1 MTVEFTVVLSSQF
14 PSFPAPSSELKMAV
28 SRFGIASNKKSAL
41 LKQNMRAIAVLLAED
56 PPKEEK
62 ARIKAEALI
71 RDDNMIEAF
80 DILSLN
86 CELLHERI
94 KLVSFSKE
102 CPPDLVSSV
111 STLIY
116 AAPRIDIPELVTI
129 RKQFRAKYGKKF
141 EEDAMNNAKG
151 VLNERVVTKLSVQ
164 PPAAYL
170 VQTYLETIC
179 EKYEVTWSPTVRVR
193 AENMGE
199 PMAPP
204 TGFSVPIAQGTGLG
218 PVIAITGETIG
229 DEEITLDGT
238 NGMNLPM
245 APGQTTPAPEVSNS
259 DFAEP
264 DIFIPAAPGSVST
277 STSKT
282 ASITTPPS
290 APGSVSTNKTA
301 RSTIPPSAPP
311 EVPSPY
317 KENGNDDDDD
327 DDKDDTPDS
336 QPSGGQQS
344 SYDDLAA
351 RFDNLKHL

>member
-1 MTVEFTVVLSSQF
+1 
-14 PSFPAPSSELKMAV
+14 MAV

-41 LKQNMRAIAVLLAED
+41 LKQNMRAVAVLLAEN

-71 RDDNMIEAF
+71 REDDMIEAF

-94 KLVSFSKE
+94 KLISHSKE
-102 CPPDLVSSV
+102 CPPDLISSV

-141 EEDAMNNAKG
+141 EEDAMNNARG

-164 PPAAYL
+164 PPAGYL

-179 EKYEVTWSPTVRVR
+179 EKYEVTWSPTVRIR

-204 TGFSVPIAQGTGLG
+204 SGFSVPIAQGTGLG

-229 DEEITLDGT
+229 DEEMTYDGT
-238 NGMNLPM
+238 NGMDLPM
-245 APGQTTPAPEVSNS
+245 APGQAAAPAPEVSNS

-277 STSKT
+277 NKT
-282 ASITTPPS
+282 AS
-290 APGSVSTNKTA
+290 
-301 RSTIPPSAPP
+301 STIPPSAPL
-311 EVPSPY
+311 EVPSTA
-317 KENGNDDDDD
+317 KDNGDDND
-327 DDKDDTPDS
+327 DDKDDTLGS
-336 QPSGGQQS
+336 QPSGGQHS

>member
-1 MTVEFTVVLSSQF
+1 MFGGY
-14 PSFPAPSSELKMAV
+14 SENKLKPQLKMAV

-41 LKQNMRAIAVLLAED
+41 LKQNMRQVAVLLAED

-71 RDDNMIEAF
+71 RDDYMIEAF

-86 CELLHERI
+86 CDLLSERI
-94 KLVSFSKE
+94 KLISHSKQ
-102 CPPDLVSSV
+102 CPPDLISCV

-141 EEDAMNNAKG
+141 EEDAMNNVNN

-179 EKYEVTWSPTVRVR
+179 EKYEVDWSPTVRLKP
-193 AENMGE
+193 EQIGE

-204 TGFSVPIAQGTGLG
+204 QGFSVEAGRGTGLG
-218 PVIAITGETIG
+218 PVIATTGGTVVNEDIT
-229 DEEITLDGT
+229 
-238 NGMNLPM
+238 M
-245 APGQTTPAPEVSNS
+245 ASSAEYNPPQVEATFVDTSKVDPNDFAQPN

-264 DIFIPAAPGSVST
+264 DIFIPAAPGS
-277 STSKT
+277 
-282 ASITTPPS
+282 TPKNDIV
-290 APGSVSTNKTA
+290 APPA
-301 RSTIPPSAPP
+301 APSAPP
-311 EVPSPY
+311 SNTTSST
-317 KENGNDDDDD
+317 NGKGNNKDDDDEN
-327 DDKDDTPDS
+327 
-336 QPSGGQQS
+336 GGTQTS
-344 SYDDLAA
+344 SEGKGSTYDDLAA
-351 RFDNLKHL
+351 RFDNLKNL